1 MSANLLYSENPKMPR
16 NRPFLF
22 ALCVILNISG
32 LILAFKF
39 EQQSL
44 QITGLVIWLGTLTLL
59 LIWYIKT
66 KGTKLSI
73 TENDILLEKG
83 LLSKKRVEVQIRLVR
98 TISVDQTFIDRLF
111 GVGEIAIY
119 TAGDLPEIV
128 EKGLPDPNKIREII
142 KQKQNKSDLSPT

>member
-22 ALCVILNISG
+22 TLYVILNISG
-32 LILAFKF
+32 IILAFRF

-44 QITGLVIWLGTLTLL
+44 QITGLVIWLGTLILL
-59 LIWYIKT
+59 LIWYIKI

-83 LLSKKRVEVQIRLVR
+83 LLSKERLEISIEKVR
-98 TISVDQTFIDRLF
+98 TVSVKQTFLDRIF
-111 GVGEIAIY
+111 GVGEIAVF
-119 TAGDLPEIV
+119 TAGDLPEIT

-142 KQKQNKSDLSPT
+142 KQKQNKSD

>member
-1 MSANLLYSENPKMPR
+1 MNEKLLYSENPKMPR
-16 NRPFLF
+16 NNPFLF
-22 ALCVILNISG
+22 LLYVILNISG

-98 TISVDQTFIDRLF
+98 TVSVDQTFIDRIF
-111 GVGEIAIY
+111 GVGEIAVF
-119 TAGDLPEIV
+119 TAGDLPEIT

-142 KQKQNKSDLSPT
+142 KQKQNKSD

>member
-22 ALCVILNISG
+22 TLCVILNISG

-73 TENDILLEKG
+73 NENDILLEKG

-98 TISVDQTFIDRLF
+98 TVSVDQTFIDRIF